1 MSRKRSKT
9 LAENLQDIAYYYFL
23 ATVKGQLFSAL
34 FHTLKHL
41 TTIQQNIDLSQ
52 CATLKNVDF
61 WQKPL
66 KFWFQVNVRP
76 QRH

>member
-9 LAENLQDIAYYYFL
+9 LAVNLQDIAYYYFL
-23 ATVKGQLFSAL
+23 ANMNGQLFSAL

-41 TTIQQNIDLSQ
+41 ITIQLNIDLSQ
-52 CATLKNVDF
+52 HATFKNVDF

-66 KFWFQVNVRP
+66 KF
-76 QRH
+76 

>member
-1 MSRKRSKT
+1 MSQKWSKT
-9 LAENLQDIAYYYFL
+9 LAENLQDIAYYY
-23 ATVKGQLFSAL
+23 VNGQLFSAL

-41 TTIQQNIDLSQ
+41 ITIQQNIDLSQ
-52 CATLKNVDF
+52 RATFKNVDL